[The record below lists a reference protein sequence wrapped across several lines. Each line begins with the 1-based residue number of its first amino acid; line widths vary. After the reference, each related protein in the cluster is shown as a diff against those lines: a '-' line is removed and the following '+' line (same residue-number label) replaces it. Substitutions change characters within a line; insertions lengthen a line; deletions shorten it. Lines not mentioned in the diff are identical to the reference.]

1 MANLDLKMDIK
12 GLNAISSTLF
22 DWDILKKL
30 SGYIVFTEYIGR
42 GHRGVVFKA
51 FSDKYVDENGN
62 HIILAVKIP
71 RLDTP
76 KITIPHEGKI
86 LEKTNSF
93 GVGPKVYEYSEAHMV
108 MEYVDGE
115 MLKDCIDDLTPE
127 EVLFV
132 IEETLRQ
139 CLRLDLHKI
148 DHTEI
153 QGGKH
158 IMVSKKGIY
167 IIDFDKAREH
177 SPKNFT
183 SAMSL
188 LFGENYISKKIMHL
202 LNLSEEKIKLFRKY
216 AKNYKTLF
224 KN

>member
-1 MANLDLKMDIK
+1 MANLDLEIDIE

-22 DWDILKKL
+22 DWNILKKL
-30 SGYIVFTEYIGR
+30 SEYIVFTEYVGR

-93 GVGPKVYEYSEAHMV
+93 GVGPKIYEYSETHMV

-115 MLKDCIDDLTPE
+115 MLKDCIDHLTPE
-127 EVLFV
+127 EILFV
-132 IEETLRQ
+132 VEETLRQ

-202 LNLSEEKIKLFRKY
+202 LNLSEEKIILFRKH
-216 AKNYKTLF
+216 AKNYKMLF